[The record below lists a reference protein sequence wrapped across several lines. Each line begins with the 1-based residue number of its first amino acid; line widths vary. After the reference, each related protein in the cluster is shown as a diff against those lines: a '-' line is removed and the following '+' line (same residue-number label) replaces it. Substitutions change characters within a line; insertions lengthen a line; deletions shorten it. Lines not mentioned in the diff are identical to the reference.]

1 MMMMMLMMVMMML
14 EMVMMTM
21 MVVDNDI
28 NGADRESDR
37 IRYSCERDDNMIA

>member
-1 MMMMMLMMVMMML
+1 MMMMMLMMMML

-28 NGADRESDR
+28 NGADGESDR
-37 IRYSCERDDNMIA
+37 IHYSCERDDNMIA